1 MKIELVFMEIRNFKG
16 IQSLDI
22 EFSHRMQIYGRNGR
36 CKSSILDAYQW
47 CLFGKNSSGASV
59 FSVSPL
65 NEDGTK
71 KPYHDVDVMCRMLV
85 DGVTKEFRRRWV
97 EKRSKRDNTLKG
109 YEGVYYL
116 NDAPVKEAE
125 YSQAIAEICNR
136 EELFKLISATGT
148 FNRMKDDAKRRVL
161 AGMANVASD
170 IELAAEFPNL
180 LKALQDGKTVEQYKA
195 DVKDKKNRAEVQK
208 SQYPIRLKENA
219 DSRPVVPDNID
230 EIRLQAEQLDK
241 EIKGYERRLTTGRR
255 DDTAIH
261 ELKKQIAECDEDIA
275 EIKKSSAR
283 QLKDKR
289 DRLQNDA
296 DVKRER
302 MKKVTVEIE
311 TAKLVLNKYNQKL
324 SQHTESLESIKKD
337 WKEVNESV
345 VDTTVDTV
353 CPTCGKPFS
362 QFDIDTRKNEIIR
375 AFNADKLKRLGEI
388 NNRGKSEQ
396 EFINGI
402 RDSIKDKEDEKKKF
416 EDELAEL
423 GKDIMSI
430 ERSIAELPTLDL
442 LLSASMEYQKLSDK
456 VGCLRARLN
465 GLTQPTDNEL
475 SVVEKKKEVEV
486 KLAGLNAEL
495 SKLDEIKRLD
505 ERKEELLEKQKDIA
519 QVVANYE
526 RLEDEIRD
534 FSMKK
539 IDLIEQSISSK
550 FRLVKFKMF
559 EYNLSNDGVRDVCIC
574 MVNGVPY
581 QDLNTAMQYNA
592 DIDIINALSAH
603 YGIIAPVFIDRAE
616 SINDIEDTE
625 SQRIDLYVTKTD
637 YELRIEHTL

>member
-22 EFSHRMQIYGRNGR
+22 EFSHRMEIYGRNGR

-71 KPYHDVDVMCRMLV
+71 KPYHDVDVMCKMLV
-85 DGVTKEFRRRWV
+85 DGCTKEFRRKWV
-97 EKRSKRDNTLKG
+97 EKRNKKDDALKG
-109 YEGVYYL
+109 YEGVYYID
-116 NDAPVKEAE
+116 NTPVKESE
-125 YSQAIAEICNR
+125 YRQAIVEICNS
-136 EELFKLISATGT
+136 EELFKLISATGA

-170 IELAAEFPNL
+170 IELAAGFPNL
-180 LKALQDGKTVEQYKA
+180 LKVLQGGMTVEQYKA
-195 DVKDKKNRAEVQK
+195 DIKVRKSKAEIEK

-219 DSRPVVPDNID
+219 DSRPVIPDNID
-230 EIRLQAEQLDK
+230 EIRKQAEQLDK
-241 EIKGYERRLTTGRR
+241 EIKVYERRLSTDCR
-255 DDTAIH
+255 DYTAID
-261 ELKKQIAECDEDIA
+261 ELKKQISDCESDIA
-275 EIKKSSAR
+275 DIKKSSER
-283 QLKDKR
+283 QLKDKK
-289 DRLQNDA
+289 DKLQREVDA
-296 DVKRER
+296 NREDL
-302 MKKVTVEIE
+302 KKVIIEIE
-311 TAKLVLNKYNQKL
+311 TVKVVIDKYNQKL
-324 SQHTESLESIKKD
+324 LEHTESLESIKKD
-337 WKEVNESV
+337 WIVVNESV

-375 AFNADKLKRLGEI
+375 AFNAGKLKRLGEI

-396 EFINGI
+396 EFINSI
-402 RDSIKDKEDEKKKF
+402 KNSIKDKEIEKQ
-416 EDELAEL
+416 ELEGKHTEL
-423 GKDIMSI
+423 GKSILSI
-430 ERSIAELPTLDL
+430 ERAIAELPSLEL
-442 LLSASMEYQKLSDK
+442 LLSASAEYRNLSDK
-456 VGCLRARLN
+456 VSDLRARMNTLI
-465 GLTQPTDNEL
+465 QPTDNEL
-475 SVVEKKKEVEV
+475 GIESKKHEAVEKLKR
-486 KLAGLNAEL
+486 LNAEL

-505 ERKEELLEKQKDIA
+505 ERKEELLERQKDIS

-526 RLEDEIRD
+526 RLEDEIRA

-574 MVNGVPY
+574 TVNGVPY

-637 YELRIEHTL
+637 YELRIEHTF